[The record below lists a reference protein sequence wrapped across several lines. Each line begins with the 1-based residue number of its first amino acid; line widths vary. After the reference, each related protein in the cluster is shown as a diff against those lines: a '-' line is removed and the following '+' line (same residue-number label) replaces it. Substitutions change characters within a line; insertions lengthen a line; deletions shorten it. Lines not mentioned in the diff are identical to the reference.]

1 MVLIIFMNIYHLI
14 IDDHLDRDDLVLSK
28 ANP

>member
-1 MVLIIFMNIYHLI
+1 MVLIIFMNIYNLI